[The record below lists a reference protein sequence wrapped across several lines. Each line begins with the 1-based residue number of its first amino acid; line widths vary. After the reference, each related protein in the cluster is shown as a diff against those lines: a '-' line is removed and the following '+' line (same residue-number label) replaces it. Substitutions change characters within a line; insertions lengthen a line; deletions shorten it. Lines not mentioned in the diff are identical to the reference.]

1 MIAEFNGGM
10 RPEFIPLQFGVVVD
24 VQRVHGREFCDLET
38 CKSLCIEVFR
48 GINMVLRNGDPVLAA
63 ASCRL
68 LLNLAPQQDI
78 ARRSDKSVN
87 AEKLPRSG
95 LQLDI

>member
-1 MIAEFNGGM
+1 MIAELNGGM
-10 RPEFIPLQFGVVVD
+10 RPEFIPLQFGVVVNA
-24 VQRVHGREFCDLET
+24 QRVQGPKFGDLKT

-68 LLNLAPQQDI
+68 LLNQAPQQYI

-95 LQLDI
+95 LQLDL

>member
-1 MIAEFNGGM
+1 MIADLNSGM
-10 RPEFIPLQFGVVVD
+10 RPEFFPLQFGVVLDMPRFQVC
-24 VQRVHGREFCDLET
+24 EFCDLKA

-68 LLNLAPQQDI
+68 LLNQAPQQYI

-95 LQLDI
+95 LQLD